1 MPDKPIAAGKS
12 SFSLIDA
19 ETLFAE
25 LALGEDTVLLDL
37 ACGAGLYSL
46 AATERIGGAG
56 KIFAFDLWPEG
67 IHALNEEVAARQI
80 KQIRTGIAD
89 VTKAIPLEDRSVDL
103 CLLATV
109 LHDFISIQA
118 EAGTLREIRRVLKP
132 GGTLALIEFKVMD
145 GPPGPP
151 IGIRIAPETVSDLLA
166 AFGFSFIKTMELGPF
181 NYLSLFNLFHTTGSI
196 P

>member
-19 ETLFAE
+19 EALFAE

-46 AATERIGGAG
+46 AAAERIGGAG

-67 IHALNEEVAARQI
+67 IQALNEEVAARQI
-80 KQIRTGIAD
+80 KQIRSGIAD
-89 VTKAIPLEDRSVDL
+89 ATKSIPLEDGSVDL

-109 LHDFISIQA
+109 LHDFISIQS
-118 EAGTLREIRRVLKP
+118 EAGTIREIRRVLKP
-132 GGTLALIEFKVMD
+132 GGTLAVIEFKVMD

-151 IGIRIAPETVSDLLA
+151 LGIRIAPETVS
-166 AFGFSFIKTMELGPF
+166 
-181 NYLSLFNLFHTTGSI
+181 
-196 P
+196 